1 MSGTI
6 SFNPYATTTQNSG
19 FLLQTQG
26 LVQGVASDDPTSRML
41 LAGGT
46 LNSGESIP
54 MWGGVAVNEMI
65 NVANANADGLGPS
78 LKRSTSQTTVTG
90 FSVFNQASSMVIVPG
105 NTVPLAGVGNY
116 VSFYRLGSNARIAVQ
131 CDPAIVTALNSTDE
145 PINYEALYLGCHQL
159 PHHPGDLRRQL
170 RAADLDPAAQREHQ
184 QQGRVVEL
192 AQCDLDRRRCRG
204 HPDLKGRHPCL

>member
-145 PINYEALYLGCHQL
+145 PINYEALYWDVTNYRITLVTSGGNFAL
-159 PHHPGDLRRQL
+159 PTSIRLLSVNTNSKVVSWSSPNATWTAGD
-170 RAADLDPAAQREHQ
+170 AAVILI
-184 QQGRVVEL
+184 
-192 AQCDLDRRRCRG
+192 
-204 HPDLKGRHPCL
+204 